1 MSGSL
6 GKVTG
11 RCKGRTEVCGGG
23 QADGRSGAAGGE
35 MGPGGAEARGDC
47 NWNWAETPRLGP
59 GGRALTPPASPAD
72 FRIGSRD
79 IVPARGDLEAG
90 GKAKVSAAVRLGSF
104 ALAGGAGARSAL
116 PGGEGL
122 GARGEASPGD
132 CGGPR
137 TGEPAARAVGCGTLR
152 SRSWGWRVGGAPGS
166 VPGSVHFR
174 LPVGVLAFAARR
186 GAPATGERG
195 RAALARDPRRQRL
208 PGCGPSF
215 GGSPGARHAASV
227 PPVLRSLTLHWCGW

>member
-1 MSGSL
+1 
-6 GKVTG
+6 
-11 RCKGRTEVCGGG
+11 
-23 QADGRSGAAGGE
+23 

-59 GGRALTPPASPAD
+59 GGRALTPPRLPPTSASAHVTLCRPGATGKPA
-72 FRIGSRD
+72 
-79 IVPARGDLEAG
+79 ARRRFPLRCG
-90 GKAKVSAAVRLGSF
+90 SAALH
-104 ALAGGAGARSAL
+104 LQGGAGARSAL

-137 TGEPAARAVGCGTLR
+137 TGEPAARAVGCDTLR

-215 GGSPGARHAASV
+215 GGSPGARHAASA